1 VLLPTGTPDMINTIA
16 RVSLWSLVVCGEALG
31 RLLAPARQLT
41 VAHSRGLYGTRH
53 WSHFHAYSAAPG
65 WLFVEMGSWTVE
77 ATWRTRSE
85 MSRLKFTA

>member
-1 VLLPTGTPDMINTIA
+1 MINTIA
-16 RVSLWSLVVCGEALG
+16 RVALWSLVVLATACG
-31 RLLAPARQLT
+31 RLLAPSRQLSI
-41 VAHSRGLYGTRH
+41 VRNRGLYGSRH
-53 WSHFHAYSAAPG
+53 WSHLNAYLAAPG